1 MLANYVATTSL
12 VVLFSDDEKRTRA
25 RGRRGG
31 GSSSSLSSAR
41 RFALF
46 KNNEATTHQQLV
58 HQWAPKTLKNS
69 TLNTPFSILSK
80 TLKIAILK
88 NVLLFLRGYF

>member
-31 GSSSSLSSAR
+31 GSSSSLSAR
-41 RFALF
+41 IFALF